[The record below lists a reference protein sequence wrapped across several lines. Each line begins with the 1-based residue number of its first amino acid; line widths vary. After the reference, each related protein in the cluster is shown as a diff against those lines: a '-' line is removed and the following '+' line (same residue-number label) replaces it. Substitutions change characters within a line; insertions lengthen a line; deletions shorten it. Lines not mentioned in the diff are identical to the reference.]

1 MNFAQIAKELREET
15 GLSQKALSE
24 KIGISS
30 SGIGHL
36 ELGQREPGSSTLMA
50 YSKYFGV
57 TTDFLLGLT
66 NEYNLKN
73 QNEKNLIER
82 PSYEITDKQLI
93 DFIKLYEVMTDL
105 QKAHI
110 LGYVIA
116 YLETNGVNVK
126 TVLGY

>member
-1 MNFAQIAKELREET
+1 MNLIRDLRKKSKITQTQLAEICNTTTSNISGWEC
-15 GLSQKALSE
+15 GKWQPDNDALL
-24 KIGISS
+24 K
-30 SGIGHL
+30 L
-36 ELGQREPGSSTLMA
+36 A
-50 YSKYFGV
+50 DYFDV
-57 TTDFLLGLT
+57 SVDYLLGRE
-66 NEYNLKN
+66 NK
-73 QNEKNLIER
+73 KNLIER